1 MPMKRALIALVSV
14 VSVSAVVAFGPRSD
28 VQPSAQEP
36 PLLTASWFADDGWA
50 VVAAII
56 AMVLIA
62 NRRNR

>member
-1 MPMKRALIALVSV
+1 MKRVLIALVSA
-14 VSVSAVVAFGPRSD
+14 VSVSAVVAFGPHLD
-28 VQPSAQEP
+28 FQASAQEP
-36 PLLTASWFADDGWA
+36 TLLTASWFADDGWA